1 MQAGS
6 VYVERAVST
15 HWARP
20 AARDDGVIDGWD
32 VSEVGERDDRLKVV
46 QVRTDPHPTIPSSHV
61 TSRPGIFA
69 SWELCMALMAAWVE
83 HCVPEHSFHSGN

>member
-6 VYVERAVST
+6 VYVERPVSA

-32 VSEVGERDDRLKVV
+32 VSEVGERDDRPKVV
-46 QVRTDPHPTIPSSHV
+46 QVRMNATPHRSTSHNPLPR
-61 TSRPGIFA
+61 T
-69 SWELCMALMAAWVE
+69 
-83 HCVPEHSFHSGN
+83 